1 MSGRRKI
8 EFLVPNFGS
17 VGCVTENWTIR
28 DDKGRFHSYAAHWKL
43 SLELF
48 QLSFSALH
56 IQGLF
61 VSVSFLYSSKLFQAC
76 NRALPQLRQLKR
88 EKRRER
94 IYWECWPLRSRPWAS
109 TRPWRSTLR
118 RRPPTPMPPRWVAI
132 VVCSKMFQF
141 SILKGKCRVGK
152 LLSYPESF
160 WWQNC
165 PLDVHFL
172 RLTTCTQII

>member
-1 MSGRRKI
+1 MTRGAFTATQPTGSCHWNYSNCL
-8 EFLVPNFGS
+8 FLLRIF
-17 VGCVTENWTIR
+17 
-28 DDKGRFHSYAAHWKL
+28 KAYLFL
-43 SLELF
+43 SPF
-48 QLSFSALH
+48 FIH
-56 IQGLF
+56 VIF
-61 VSVSFLYSSKLFQAC
+61 SSKLFQAC
-76 NRALPQLRQLKR
+76 NRALPQLRQLER

-94 IYWECWPLRSRPWAS
+94 IFWECSPLRSRPWAS
-109 TRPWRSTLR
+109 TRPWRSTPR